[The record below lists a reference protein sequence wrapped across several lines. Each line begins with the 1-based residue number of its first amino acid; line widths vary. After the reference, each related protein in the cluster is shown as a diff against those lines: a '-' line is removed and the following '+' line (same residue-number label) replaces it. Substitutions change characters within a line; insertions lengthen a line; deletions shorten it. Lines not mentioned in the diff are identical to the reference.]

1 MCDCLS
7 TVARPRQY
15 RRPIEHIR
23 PLRHFNL
30 YVLNCNHL
38 TCLHRLDGVAIYAAC
53 ASAVGVVPVHLLS
66 GPCSHVEVDHSGDH
80 NVIEIATTEHRSPVH
95 TSVCISPQVPSPSAL
110 NRAASCTTPQDDA
123 PTRWGRLFSA
133 EPCRR
138 GGVRQVGRARA
149 GHDTHARH
157 RRATKPSRRHQRTCW
172 PSGVGVW
179 WCARHQRNMRAR
191 SGGHDV

>member
-1 MCDCLS
+1 VCDCLS

-15 RRPIEHIR
+15 RRSIEPIR

-30 YVLNCNHL
+30 YFLICYHL
-38 TCLHRLDGVAIYAAC
+38 TCLHRQDGVAIYAAC
-53 ASAVGVVPVHLLS
+53 ASAVGVVANWRCICIRARAAMWTLVILTTTTSSRSQQSIALTNPHFRLHISS
-66 GPCSHVEVDHSGDH
+66 GAVAFC
-80 NVIEIATTEHRSPVH
+80 
-95 TSVCISPQVPSPSAL
+95 

-123 PTRWGRLFSA
+123 PTCWGQLFSA

-149 GHDTHARH
+149 GHDAHARH
-157 RRATKPSRRHQRTCW
+157 RRATKPARRHQRICR

-191 SGGHDV
+191 SG

>member
-1 MCDCLS
+1 VCDCLS

-15 RRPIEHIR
+15 RLPIEPIR

-30 YVLNCNHL
+30 YFLICNHL
-38 TCLHRLDGVAIYAAC
+38 TCLHRQDGVAIYAAC
-53 ASAVGVVPVHLLS
+53 ASAVGVVANW
-66 GPCSHVEVDHSGDH
+66 PCIRARAAMWTL
-80 NVIEIATTEHRSPVH
+80 VILATTTSSRSQQSITHQSAV

-123 PTRWGRLFSA
+123 PTCWGQLFSA

-149 GHDTHARH
+149 GHDAHARH
-157 RRATKPSRRHQRTCW
+157 CRATKPSRRHQRTCW

-191 SGGHDV
+191 SG